1 MSEQQILDC
10 DTLSDD
16 HGCKGGFPGSAW
28 SYVHKAGGIES
39 EENYPYV
46 GSQGTCTF
54 DLDKAVANVT
64 ACYHSISEELNPF
77 CINSSI
83 IRNEGSL
90 IQALNDRPL
99 TIVLDA
105 SSMQHYGGGI
115 FHNTGDRPCTSQNL
129 NHALF
134 AVGYEKH
141 EDLDSF
147 YIIKNS
153 WDTHW
158 GIDGYLHLALGE
170 NNTCGVADYPGYAVA
185 GNL

>member
-10 DTLSDD
+10 DPLSDD

-28 SYVHKAGGIES
+28 SYVNKAGGIES
-39 EENYPYV
+39 EENYPYA
-46 GSQGTCTF
+46 GYKGTCKF
-54 DLDKAVANVT
+54 DLDKAEANVT
-64 ACYHSISEELNPF
+64 ACYNSISEEVNPF

-83 IRNEGSL
+83 IRNEESL
-90 IQALNDRPL
+90 IQALNDRPQ

-115 FHNTGDRPCTSQNL
+115 SHNTGDRPCTSKNL
-129 NHALF
+129 NHVLF

-141 EDLDSF
+141 EGHDSF

-153 WDTHW
+153 WDTNW

-170 NNTCGVADYPGYAVA
+170 NNTCGVADYPGYAIA

>member
-1 MSEQQILDC
+1 M
-10 DTLSDD
+10 
-16 HGCKGGFPGSAW
+16 
-28 SYVHKAGGIES
+28 AGGIES

-115 FHNTGDRPCTSQNL
+115 FHNTGDRPCGNTREYL
-129 NHALF
+129 NHVLF

-185 GNL
+185 GKL